1 MNFLQ
6 KNAPKRI
13 TSRLKPIH
21 GAPDLLPFVNIFF
34 LLLFFFMLGS
44 SFVPVSG
51 IPVNLPEVSET
62 RIHSVKKYVVT
73 LDRQDRIY
81 FNDMMVE
88 NLQQL
93 KGKLLSHVVGKG
105 PDSGRKAIV
114 LRADKNNSFARV
126 AGIMALAE
134 ELQLN
139 VFILATR
146 NRGSKADFSKED
158 RE

>member
-1 MNFLQ
+1 
-6 KNAPKRI
+6 
-13 TSRLKPIH
+13 
-21 GAPDLLPFVNIFF
+21 
-34 LLLFFFMLGS
+34 MLGS

-51 IPVNLPEVSET
+51 IPVNLPEVSGT

-81 FNDMMVE
+81 FNDMLVE

-93 KGKLLSHVVGKG
+93 KGKLLTHVVA
-105 PDSGRKAIV
+105 PDPASGRKAIV
-114 LRADKNNSFARV
+114 LRADANNSFARV

-146 NRGSKADFSKED
+146 NQGSKADFSQED
-158 RE
+158 R

>member
-6 KNAPKRI
+6 KTSIKRI
-13 TSRLKPIH
+13 SPRLKPIH

-51 IPVNLPEVSET
+51 IPVDLPAVSGT
-62 RIHSVKKYVVT
+62 RIHSVKEFVVT
-73 LDRQDRIY
+73 LDRKNRIY
-81 FNDMMVE
+81 FNDMLLDD
-88 NLQQL
+88 LQQL
-93 KGKLLSHVVGKG
+93 KGKLLTHVETRNPGAE
-105 PDSGRKAIV
+105 RNAIV
-114 LRADKNNSFARV
+114 LRADRNNNFDRI

-146 NRGSKADFSKED
+146 DQSAKTSFFKED
-158 RE
+158 KE